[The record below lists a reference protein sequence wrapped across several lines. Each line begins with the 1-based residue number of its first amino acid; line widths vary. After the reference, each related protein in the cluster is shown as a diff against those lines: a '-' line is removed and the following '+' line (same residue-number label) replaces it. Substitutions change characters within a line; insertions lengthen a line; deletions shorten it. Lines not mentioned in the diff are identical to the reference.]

1 MKQLINDISDA
12 EIEEFKETARLS
24 EHDADQLIR
33 EFMRNYVEKQRNEA
47 YVRVEVEKGLAD
59 IAAGRVADGEKV
71 DAEMLAQLEQWE
83 SEGRAE

>member
-1 MKQLINDISDA
+1 
-12 EIEEFKETARLS
+12 
-24 EHDADQLIR
+24 
-33 EFMRNYVEKQRNEA
+33 MRNYVEKQRNEA